1 MWVQLV
7 DVFGRQLLVVV
18 FVAVAGREIEK
29 VDELEEAGGREVVFV
44 GNANVVVVP
53 NPRGKPVLE
62 VEDLRKRVEPLVWAS
77 RGPLQ
82 SAAIAC

>member
-1 MWVQLV
+1 MGVQLV

-29 VDELEEAGGREVVFV
+29 VDELEEACGREVVFV